1 MVNLGRR
8 RFTQSKCSLVAGDAE
23 DTEYAFAMEIVIA
36 TAGRVQSHTTPQRY
50 VAASRPAG
58 ADKIYAAKS
67 LSGTVARASW
77 PSSLI
82 SKTTRSRPDTV

>member
-58 ADKIYAAKS
+58 CRQNLCRQIPKRHGCPRLLA
-67 LSGTVARASW
+67 
-77 PSSLI
+77 
-82 SKTTRSRPDTV
+82 